1 MKENCPVIRIDID
14 KDSMR
19 KRISQLRTVMDL
31 IDWLLPYS
39 HCDLDLQ
46 GTYRTFILP
55 VEDGKDVLVV
65 LPLKNINGEYI

>member
-14 KDSMR
+14 KDTMR

-31 IDWLLPYS
+31 IDWLLP

-55 VEDGKDVLVV
+55 VEDGKDALVV